1 MKRII
6 AFLLVSFSMQF
17 VSMPAFAQTGCDHPK
32 NDFDGLYCLNK
43 IWIEADKNLNEVYKK
58 LSLKLDANGKA
69 ALKKGQLSWISS
81 RNSACSKSDPKEGFF
96 VNLECATSR
105 TIDRTKFLE
114 DRYREC
120 MSAGCMNSKL

>member
-1 MKRII
+1 MKKI
-6 AFLLVSFSMQF
+6 AALLLMGFGLQGLGQSS
-17 VSMPAFAQTGCDHPK
+17 CDHPK

-43 IWIEADKNLNEVYKK
+43 IWIEADKNLNETYKK
-58 LSLKLDANGKA
+58 LSAKLDTNGKA
-69 ALKKGQLSWISS
+69 ALKKGQLAWIAS
-81 RNSACSKSDPKEGFF
+81 RNSACSKTDSTGFF

-120 MSAGCMNSKL
+120 ASAGCMNSKLE